1 MGNSCPGKKNET
13 PPTYRDGADRQAQ
26 TRKPEP
32 LALEDAQPLGQIS
45 RCDDELSA
53 GRKSGNK
60 GKKKK
65 MMMIE
70 GPAAIELREISVFV
84 NHTSL

>member
-1 MGNSCPGKKNET
+1 MGNSCLGKKNET
-13 PPTYRDGADRQAQ
+13 PPTYRDGADRQVQ

-45 RCDDELSA
+45 RCDAAPSA
-53 GRKSGNK
+53 GRNSGNK
-60 GKKKK
+60 VK
-65 MMMIE
+65 MKMRE

-84 NHTSL
+84 KS